1 MNIQYFLLHILIKQ
15 IYIIYTLYNF
25 IFYNRISLQLSILS
39 EGVPLRPVPLGVLL
53 SSSFSIF
60 LHRIPYLSRSRL
72 LQDNS

>member
-39 EGVPLRPVPLGVLL
+39 EGLPLRPVHLGVLL
-53 SSSFSIF
+53 PSSFFFNIF
-60 LHRIPYLSRSRL
+60 T
-72 LQDNS
+72 